1 MDDETRQA
9 LKDALVREAVALGAL
24 ALIMFA
30 IGPGRVLVPAW
41 LHRAR
46 QWFRPADPH
55 EAQVREFAREVS
67 AYEHAARADRRPAD
81 GGCGCGQ

>member
-1 MDDETRQA
+1 MDEETRQA

-24 ALIMFA
+24 FVIVIAL
-30 IGPGRVLVPAW
+30 GPGRVLVPAW
-41 LHRAR
+41 ISRAR
-46 QWFRPADPH
+46 AWLRPADPH

-67 AYEHAARADRRPAD
+67 AYEHAARQDRRPAD